1 MPDAIAAGY
10 ARTPLSRP
18 LPSRRGILAA
28 GLILPLAPGLAL
40 AAPRSLTF
48 AVFRNG
54 TKIGEHH
61 VGFSGEGPTLVATT
75 DATMTVK
82 IGPVPVFKY
91 HHRAL
96 EKRNDGL
103 FASLE
108 TSTVTNGKDE
118 HVTAERTG
126 GGVRV
131 DCTYGRTTLSGDSNP
146 MTHWNPQIFG
156 GPPLFNPQTG
166 KILKVKTAK
175 LTPGHVT
182 IRGEAEIDDY
192 YDEAGAWQSLTGKLD
207 DGSKVEYR
215 RI

>member
-1 MPDAIAAGY
+1 MSEAQA
-10 ARTPLSRP
+10 LH
-18 LPSRRGILAA
+18 SRRAILAA
-28 GLILPLAPGLAL
+28 GLILPLTPSLVR
-40 AAPRSLTF
+40 AASKTLTF

-54 TKIGEHH
+54 SKIGEHH
-61 VGFSGEGPTLVATT
+61 VVFSGEGGALTAST

-96 EKRNDGL
+96 ERRNDGM

-108 TSTVTNGKDE
+108 TTTTTNGKDE

-126 GGVRV
+126 GGIRV
-131 DCTYGRTTLSGDSNP
+131 DCTYGKATLAADANP

-156 GPPLFNPQTG
+156 GTPLFNPQTG
-166 KILKVKTAK
+166 KMLKVKTARVA
-175 LTPGHVT
+175 PNHVT
-182 IRGEAEIDDY
+182 IRGEAEIDDF
-192 YDEAGAWQSLTGKLD
+192 YDEAGAWQALTGKLD

-215 RI
+215 RV

>member
-1 MPDAIAAGY
+1 MSQALA
-10 ARTPLSRP
+10 
-18 LPSRRGILAA
+18 LPSRRAILAC
-28 GLILPLAPGLAL
+28 GLVLPLAPGLVRAANRTL
-40 AAPRSLTF
+40 AF

-54 TKIGEHH
+54 SKIGEHH
-61 VGFSGEGPTLVATT
+61 VTFAGEGGTLVATT

-96 EKRNDGL
+96 EKRNDGA

-118 HVTAERTG
+118 RVTAERTG
-126 GGVRV
+126 GGIRV
-131 DCTYGRTTLSGDSNP
+131 DCTYGKATLPADANP

-166 KILKVKTAK
+166 KLLKVRTVKVA
-175 LTPGHVT
+175 PNHVT
-182 IRGEAEIDDY
+182 IRGEAEIDDF
-192 YDEAGAWQSLTGKLD
+192 YDEGGAWQSLTGKLD

-215 RI
+215 RV

>member
-1 MPDAIAAGY
+1 MSDVPAEGSV
-10 ARTPLSRP
+10 RNLPSRP
-18 LPSRRGILAA
+18 HPSRRGLLAA
-28 GLILPLAPGLAL
+28 GLILPLTPRLAL

-61 VGFSGEGPTLVATT
+61 VSFSGEGATLVAATE
-75 DATMTVK
+75 ATMTVK

-91 HHRAL
+91 HHHAVEHRT
-96 EKRNDGL
+96 DGA

-108 TSTVTNGKDE
+108 TSTNSNGKAE
-118 HVTAERTG
+118 HVEAERTG
-126 GGVRV
+126 AGVRI
-131 DCTYGRTTLSGDSNP
+131 DCSYGKATLAADANP
-146 MTHWNPQIFG
+146 MTHWNPQVFG

-166 KILKVKTAK
+166 KILKVRTAK

-182 IRGEAEIDDY
+182 IRGEAEIDDF

-207 DGSKVEYR
+207 DGSHMEYR
-215 RI
+215 RV

>member
-1 MPDAIAAGY
+1 MSQAAGS
-10 ARTPLSRP
+10 ART

-28 GLILPLAPGLAL
+28 GLILPLAPGLVR
-40 AAPRSLTF
+40 AAPRNLTF

-61 VGFSGEGPTLVATT
+61 VSFSGEGATLVATT

-96 EKRNDGL
+96 EKRNEGQ

-108 TSTVTNGKDE
+108 TSTVTNGKNE

-131 DCTYGRTTLSGDSNP
+131 DCTYGRTTLSPESNP

-166 KILKVKTAK
+166 KILNVRTAK
-175 LTPGHVT
+175 VTPGHVT
-182 IRGEAEIDDY
+182 IRGEAEIDDF
-192 YDEAGAWQSLTGKLD
+192 YDEAGAWQALTGKLD
-207 DGSKVEYR
+207 DGSKVEYHR
-215 RI
+215 V

>member
-1 MPDAIAAGY
+1 MIEARDA
-10 ARTPLSRP
+10 
-18 LPSRRGILAA
+18 LPPRAMLDRRAILAC
-28 GLILPLAPGLAL
+28 GLILPLAPGLVR
-40 AAPRSLTF
+40 AATRTLTF

-54 TKIGEHH
+54 SKIGEHH
-61 VGFSGEGPTLVATT
+61 VSFSGDGGALTAAT

-96 EKRNDGL
+96 EKRNDGV

-118 HVTAERTG
+118 HVTAERTSA
-126 GGVRV
+126 GVRV
-131 DCTYGRTTLSGDSNP
+131 DCSYGKATLAADANP

-166 KILKVKTAK
+166 KLLKVKTAK
-175 LTPGHVT
+175 VAPNHVT

-192 YDEAGAWQSLTGKLD
+192 YDETGAWQALTGKLD
-207 DGSKVEYR
+207 DGSKVDYR
-215 RI
+215 RV

>member
-1 MPDAIAAGY
+1 MSERHAAM
-10 ARTPLSRP
+10 
-18 LPSRRGILAA
+18 SRRLILAA
-28 GLILPLAPGLAL
+28 GLMLPMAPGLVL
-40 AAPRSLTF
+40 AASRSLTF

-61 VGFSGEGPTLVATT
+61 VNFSGEGGALTAST

-96 EKRNDGL
+96 EKRNDGV

-118 HVTAERTG
+118 RVTAERSG
-126 GGVRV
+126 GAVRV
-131 DCTYGRTTLSGDSNP
+131 DCTYGKAVLPADCNP

-156 GPPLFNPQTG
+156 GAPLFNPQTG
-166 KILKVKTAK
+166 KILKVKTARV
-175 LTPGHVT
+175 TPNHVT
-182 IRGEAEIDDY
+182 IRGEAEIDDF

-215 RI
+215 RV

>member
-1 MPDAIAAGY
+1 M
-10 ARTPLSRP
+10 SERP
-18 LPSRRGILAA
+18 AFIPRRAILAG
-28 GLILPLAPGLAL
+28 GLMLPLLPGLVL

-54 TKIGEHH
+54 SKIGEHH
-61 VGFSGEGPTLVATT
+61 VVFSGEGGALTAVT

-91 HHRAL
+91 HHHAL
-96 EKRNDGL
+96 ERRNDGA

-108 TSTVTNGKDE
+108 TSTVTNGKGE
-118 HVTAERTG
+118 HVAAERTG
-126 GGVRV
+126 GAIRV
-131 DCTYGRTTLSGDSNP
+131 DCTYGKAALPADANP

-156 GPPLFNPQTG
+156 GTPLFNPQTG
-166 KILKVKTAK
+166 KMLKVRTVKVA
-175 LTPGHVT
+175 PNHVT

-192 YDEAGAWQSLTGKLD
+192 YDEAGTWQSLTGKLD

-215 RI
+215 RV

>member
-1 MPDAIAAGY
+1 M
-10 ARTPLSRP
+10 SERP
-18 LPSRRGILAA
+18 AVILRRAILAG
-28 GLILPLAPGLAL
+28 GLMLPLLPGLVL

-54 TKIGEHH
+54 SKIGEHH
-61 VGFSGEGPTLVATT
+61 VVFSGEGGALTAVT

-91 HHRAL
+91 HHHAL
-96 EKRNDGL
+96 ERRNDGA

-108 TSTVTNGKDE
+108 TSTVTNGKGE
-118 HVTAERTG
+118 HVAAERTG
-126 GGVRV
+126 GAIRV
-131 DCTYGRTTLSGDSNP
+131 DCTYGKAALPADANP

-156 GPPLFNPQTG
+156 GTPLFNPQTG
-166 KILKVKTAK
+166 KMLKVRTVKVA
-175 LTPGHVT
+175 PNHVT

-192 YDEAGAWQSLTGKLD
+192 YDEAGTWQSLTGKLD

-215 RI
+215 RV

>member
-1 MPDAIAAGY
+1 MSQAP
-10 ARTPLSRP
+10 T
-18 LPSRRGILAA
+18 LPSRRAVLAC
-28 GLILPLAPGLAL
+28 GLILPLAPGLVR
-40 AAPRSLTF
+40 AANRTLTF

-54 TKIGEHH
+54 SKIGEHH
-61 VGFSGEGPTLVATT
+61 VTFAGEGGTLIATT

-91 HHRAL
+91 HHKAL
-96 EKRNDGL
+96 EKRNDGV

-118 HVTAERTG
+118 HVAAERTG
-126 GGVRV
+126 GGIRV
-131 DCTYGRTTLSGDSNP
+131 DCTYGKATLPADANP

-166 KILKVKTAK
+166 KLLKVRTVKVA
-175 LTPGHVT
+175 PNHVT
-182 IRGEAEIDDY
+182 IRGEAEIDDF
-192 YDEAGAWQSLTGKLD
+192 YDEGGAWQSLTGKLD

-215 RI
+215 RV

>member
-1 MPDAIAAGY
+1 MP
-10 ARTPLSRP
+10 LV
-18 LPSRRGILAA
+18 
-28 GLILPLAPGLAL
+28 PGLVR

-54 TKIGEHH
+54 VKIGEHH
-61 VGFSGEGPTLVATT
+61 VSFSGEGASLVATT
-75 DATMTVK
+75 DAAMTVK
-82 IGPVPVFKY
+82 LGPVPVFKY
-91 HHRAL
+91 HHKAL
-96 EKRNDGL
+96 EKRNDGM

-108 TSTVTNGKDE
+108 TATTTNGKAE

-131 DCTYGRTTLSGDSNP
+131 DCTYGKTTLTPDANP

-166 KILKVKTAK
+166 KIMKVKSAK
-175 LTPGHVT
+175 VTPSHVT
-182 IRGEAEIDDY
+182 IRGEAEIDDF

-207 DGSKVEYR
+207 DGSRVEYR
-215 RI
+215 RV

>member
-1 MPDAIAAGY
+1 K
-10 ARTPLSRP
+10 T
-18 LPSRRGILAA
+18 
-28 GLILPLAPGLAL
+28 
-40 AAPRSLTF
+40 LTF

-54 TKIGEHH
+54 SKIGEHH
-61 VGFSGEGPTLVATT
+61 VVFSGEGGTLTAST

-96 EKRNDGL
+96 ERRNDGM

-108 TSTVTNGKDE
+108 TTTTTNGKDE

-126 GGVRV
+126 GGIRV
-131 DCTYGRTTLSGDSNP
+131 DCTYGKATLAADANP

-156 GPPLFNPQTG
+156 GTPLFNPQTG
-166 KILKVKTAK
+166 KMLKVKTARVA
-175 LTPGHVT
+175 PNHVT
-182 IRGEAEIDDY
+182 IRGEAEIDDF
-192 YDEAGAWQSLTGKLD
+192 YDEAGAWQALTGKLD

-215 RI
+215 RV

>member
-1 MPDAIAAGY
+1 MSVAHA
-10 ARTPLSRP
+10 
-18 LPSRRGILAA
+18 LPSRRAVLAG
-28 GLILPLAPGLAL
+28 GLILPMAPSLVW
-40 AAPRSLTF
+40 AAGKTLTF

-54 TKIGEHH
+54 AKIGEHR
-61 VGFSGEGPTLVATT
+61 VIFSGEGGTLTATT

-96 EKRNDGL
+96 ERRNDGV

-108 TSTVTNGKDE
+108 TTTTTNGKDE

-131 DCTYGRTTLSGDSNP
+131 DCTYGKTTLAADANP

-166 KILKVKTAK
+166 KILKVKTSK
-175 LTPGHVT
+175 VTPGHVT

-192 YDEAGAWQSLTGKLD
+192 YDEAGAWSSLTGKLD

-215 RI
+215 RV